1 MRKSCFLLL
10 LIVLAIEFMPLD
22 AEAQRFTLRRRYGS
36 VGVSMGAM
44 NYFGDIV
51 PEPAFTSYRFKS
63 TRPSISLSYTYRYMP
78 RVSFRGSYTWGRI
91 IGDDK
96 LSADFHEPENWG
108 RYMRNLSFKNDINEL
123 SVVTIIDLFE
133 NRNTYIRR
141 PDWVPYGFVGI
152 AIFHHNPKA
161 FYQNGSHPNISPED
175 DIPTGWYALRPL
187 GTEGQYVYGGG
198 YKSPYELFQI
208 SIPFGLGVRY
218 RLDNQWDLSFEVG
231 WRKTFTDYLDDAS
244 TDSFIDKADLLSEEN
259 GSPNR
264 KASAIFSD
272 RSAER
277 PIDHDT
283 MFKMKSNPDRA
294 VPYKHLDGFGTPDRY
309 KRGNT
314 ADKDWY
320 IFTGLQINYIIAPG
334 VRGPKFR

>member
-1 MRKSCFLLL
+1 MRKIYILFL
-10 LIVLAIEFMPLD
+10 LIVLAIELVPTD
-22 AEAQRFTLRRRYGS
+22 AQAQRFTLRRRYGS

-51 PEPAFTSYRFKS
+51 PEPAFTSFRFKS
-63 TRPSISLSYTYRYMP
+63 TRPSISISYTYRYRP
-78 RVSFRGSYTWGRI
+78 RISFRGSYTWGRI
-91 IGDDK
+91 MGDDK
-96 LSADFHEPENWG
+96 LSAEPEEPENWG
-108 RYMRNLSFKNDINEL
+108 RYMRNLSFRNDINEL
-123 SVVTIIDLFE
+123 SVVTIVDLFE

-141 PDWVPYGFVGI
+141 PDFVPYGFIGI
-152 AIFHHNPKA
+152 AVYHHNPKA
-161 FYQNGSHPNISPED
+161 YYENGSHPGITEED
-175 DIPTGWYALRPL
+175 DIPSGWYDLQPL
-187 GTEGQYVYGGG
+187 GTEGQYVFGGG

-244 TDSFIDKADLLSEEN
+244 ADEWVEKAQLLSEEN

-264 KASAIFSD
+264 KATAIFSD

-277 PIDHDT
+277 PN
-283 MFKMKSNPDRA
+283 SPDDILLDPDFPA
-294 VPYKHLDGFGTPDRY
+294 VPYRHLNGFGTPDRY

-320 IFTGLQINYIIAPG
+320 IFTGLNINYIIAPG